1 MSFASRLIH
10 PLTIRAV
17 TFSTDPGDDDEFGQP
32 TSTTTDVAVQGL
44 VQPKTA
50 QEMADSRSAG
60 TEVGDFTI
68 FLAPMDLAGSESIVY
83 DGDRYAVRGI
93 RSFDFGSSPHL
104 EVDAQRVGP
113 ISAVPNGS

>member
-10 PLTIRAV
+10 ALTITTV
-17 TFSTDPGDDDEFGQP
+17 TFSTNPNDDDAYGQP
-32 TSTTTDVAVQGL
+32 EPSTSDVTVKGL

-50 QEMADSRSAG
+50 QELADSRSAG

-68 FLAPMDLAGSESIVY
+68 FLSPMDLDASAAIAY
-83 DGDRYAVRGI
+83 DGDRFSIKGI
-93 RSFDFGSSPHL
+93 RAFDFGTSPHL

-113 ISAVPNGS
+113 VAVAGS